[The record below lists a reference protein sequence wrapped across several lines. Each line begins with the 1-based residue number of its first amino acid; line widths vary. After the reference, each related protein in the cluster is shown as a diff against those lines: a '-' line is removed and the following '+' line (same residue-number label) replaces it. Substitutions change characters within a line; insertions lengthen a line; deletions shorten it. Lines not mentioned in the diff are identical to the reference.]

1 MRVNVFLIA
10 EITDKRASRYN
21 KCWQIIIV
29 YARELINSV
38 PRVKNVRVWHASW
51 RCCLWCHQQHGQKS
65 SSQPMSLHY
74 INSAPWRW
82 RRRRRGEQQSLT
94 QLPISATSVSV
105 EAHICIGK
113 LFHYVSL
120 HFPAAVAE
128 KLSAKHSPLATG
140 KAFNFFL
147 YLHFFIYYYIFWA

>member
-1 MRVNVFLIA
+1 
-10 EITDKRASRYN
+10 
-21 KCWQIIIV
+21 
-29 YARELINSV
+29 
-38 PRVKNVRVWHASW
+38 
-51 RCCLWCHQQHGQKS
+51 
-65 SSQPMSLHY
+65 MSLHY

-147 YLHFFIYYYIFWA
+147 YLHFFIYYYFFGLSPSQSLRLARFDDWTDIQIFILLKFICLLQFLYF